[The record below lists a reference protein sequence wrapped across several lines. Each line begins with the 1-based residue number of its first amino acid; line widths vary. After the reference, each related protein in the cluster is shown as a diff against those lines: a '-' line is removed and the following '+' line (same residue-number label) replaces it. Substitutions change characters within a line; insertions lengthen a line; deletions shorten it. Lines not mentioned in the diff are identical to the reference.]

1 MKTSHWLVGAV
12 GLTMFQGCTSSPSG
26 GSPAGDAG
34 GSDST
39 AQPETG
45 GGEEA
50 GAADAMV
57 DATPAA
63 DAGSADGG
71 ASDASEDAG
80 SADGGAS
87 DASEDAG
94 SADGGGDAIATGADA
109 CTGDWLDT
117 SSLYPGITPDAGAVI
132 LHAAGS
138 GTQNYECEGVAD
150 DGGTSYA
157 WTFTGP
163 QANLDDCT
171 GTLIGHHFASE
182 AGASAPEWETLDDTY
197 VIGSKKVSYTPDGG
211 ASSIP
216 WLLLQA
222 TAHGGTGTL
231 SNANWISR
239 ANTAGG
245 VAPTTACGASNVG
258 TTQDIDYT
266 ADYYFWG
273 P

>member
-12 GLTMFQGCTSSPSG
+12 GLSVLQGCSSSSTNS
-26 GSPAGDAG
+26 GSPINDAG
-34 GSDST
+34 GSDGT
-39 AQPETG
+39 APETG
-45 GGEEA
+45 DAEA
-50 GAADAMV
+50 GASDAMV
-57 DATPAA
+57 DAAPATDGGAA
-63 DAGSADGG
+63 DG
-71 ASDASEDAG
+71 ASDASDDGG
-80 SADGGAS
+80 SADA
-87 DASEDAG
+87 A
-94 SADGGGDAIATGADA
+94 GDAIATGADA
-109 CTGDWLDT
+109 CTGEWLDT
-117 SSLYPGITPDAGAVI
+117 SSLYPGITPDAGAVL

-138 GTQNYECEGVAD
+138 GTQNYECEAVDD
-150 DGGTSYA
+150 DGGTSYV

-163 QANLDDCT
+163 AANLDDCT

-182 AGASAPEWETLDDTY
+182 AGASAPEWETLDGTY

-211 ASSIP
+211 AGSIP
-216 WLLLQA
+216 WLLLEA
-222 TAHGGTGTL
+222 TTHGGSGTL

-258 TTQDIDYT
+258 NTQDIDYT

>member
-12 GLTMFQGCTSSPSG
+12 GLSLFQGCSSSSPNG
-26 GSPAGDAG
+26 GSPVSDAG
-34 GSDST
+34 GSDGT
-39 AQPETG
+39 TVEPGNTEAGAVDALAEAAPVAD
-45 GGEEA
+45 A
-50 GAADAMV
+50 GAAD
-57 DATPAA
+57 
-63 DAGSADGG
+63 GS
-71 ASDASEDAG
+71 SDASSEDAG
-80 SADGGAS
+80 SADA
-87 DASEDAG
+87 A
-94 SADGGGDAIATGADA
+94 GDAVAMGDA
-109 CTGDWLDT
+109 CTGAWLDT

-138 GTQNYECEGVAD
+138 GTQNYECEGVDD
-150 DGGTSYA
+150 DGGTSYS

-163 QANLDDCT
+163 AANLDDCT

-182 AGASAPEWETLDDTY
+182 AGASAPEWETLDGTY

-211 ASSIP
+211 AGSIP
-216 WLLLQA
+216 WLLLEA
-222 TAHGGTGTL
+222 TTHGGSGTL

-258 TTQDIDYT
+258 NTQDIDYT